1 MGNDV
6 EIVIEPNRRWFRLP
20 WRELIEYR
28 DLLFVMVSRDF
39 TARYKQTVLG
49 PIWFLLQP
57 LVTTFVF
64 TLVFNRLARLP
75 TDGVPPMLFYLCGNI
90 AWGYFSGCFGQTAT
104 TFTSNAGLFGKVYF
118 PRLVVPISKTVSAL
132 FNVGLQLVTFAAL
145 WIYFKFFT
153 AAGAA
158 IALRPAALLLPLV
171 VVQMAALAMG
181 AGLLMS
187 SLTAKYRDFA
197 FVTGFLMQIWFY
209 ATPVIYPVS
218 MMARRWQ
225 YLSAVNPMSG
235 IVEVFRYALLGTG
248 TVQPVFLAVSVVS
261 TVLLLLAGVLA
272 FNRTERTFID
282 TV

>member
-49 PIWFLLQP
+49 PLWFLLQP

-197 FVTGFLMQIWFY
+197 FVTGFLTQIWFY

-248 TVQPVFLAVSVVS
+248 TVQPVFLAVSVGS

>member
-49 PIWFLLQP
+49 PLWFLLQP

-104 TFTSNAGLFGKVYF
+104 TFTSNAALFGKVYF

-197 FVTGFLMQIWFY
+197 FVTGFLTQIWFY

-248 TVQPVFLAVSVVS
+248 TVQPVFLAVSVGS

>member
-6 EIVIEPNRRWFRLP
+6 EIVIEPNRRWLRLP

-49 PIWFLLQP
+49 PLWFLLQP

-104 TFTSNAGLFGKVYF
+104 TFTSNAALFGKVYF

-153 AAGAA
+153 PAGAA

-197 FVTGFLMQIWFY
+197 FVTGFLTQIWFY

-235 IVEVFRYALLGTG
+235 IVEVFRYALLGAG
-248 TVQPVFLAVSVVS
+248 TVQPIFLAVSVGS

>member
-6 EIVIEPNRRWFRLP
+6 EIVIEPNRRWLRLP

-49 PIWFLLQP
+49 PLWFLLQP

-104 TFTSNAGLFGKVYF
+104 TFTSNAALFGKVYF

-197 FVTGFLMQIWFY
+197 FVTGFLTQIWFY

-235 IVEVFRYALLGTG
+235 IVEVFRYALLGAG
-248 TVQPVFLAVSVVS
+248 TVQPIFLAVSVGS